1 MPSDGND
8 SDLRL
13 VLYGIVSCRGDAVA
27 TVVSKKTAAIRKK
40 GINYWAG
47 RRGCSQKVLLQ

>member
-1 MPSDGND
+1 
-8 SDLRL
+8 
-13 VLYGIVSCRGDAVA
+13 LYGIVSCRGDAVA